1 MSAAWLL
8 IRASGTENLLRHY
21 AEAPSRE
28 LVKAL
33 LEEMTALAKDS

>member
-21 AEAPSRE
+21 AEAPSPDQ
-28 LVKAL
+28 VKAML
-33 LEEMTALAKDS
+33 DEMTAFAKR